1 MAFDL
6 QNVHD
11 SVKGYK
17 HKYIYFFYY
26 VGHLDWF
33 KLIEDLRR
41 PLAGT
46 QSYVIIELSTFVV
59 SLTE

>member
-17 HKYIYFFYY
+17 HKYIYFFIMW
-26 VGHLDWF
+26 V
-33 KLIEDLRR
+33 
-41 PLAGT
+41 A
-46 QSYVIIELSTFVV
+46 
-59 SLTE
+59 LTGLN